1 MNNGQIQDGE
11 ETQEERGEKGT
22 ASQDEL
28 ATKTRV
34 EFQSP
39 QGNWHVTSEQWSD
52 PSRTD
57 VEDAFCA

>member
-11 ETQEERGEKGT
+11 ETQEERGEEGT

-34 EFQSP
+34 EF
-39 QGNWHVTSEQWSD
+39 
-52 PSRTD
+52 
-57 VEDAFCA
+57 